1 MTTDGKGGWEEIVDS
16 RLNWKY
22 DVQELNDVASL
33 AYKCVNR
40 VPKKR
45 SSMRDAVQVLARIL
59 ESRRSKEH
67 HKQLAATP
75 EEPQL
80 HSVAAGDEQA
90 SKVLAN
96 WLSFHVQAS
105 IATYVPF
112 AEWKIFTFSKAR
124 MKEYQE
130 DYGLLGLGSE
140 GEETQSQRHEI

>member
-45 SSMRDAVQVLARIL
+45 PSMRDAVQVLARIL
-59 ESRRSKEH
+59 ESRRGKEH

-75 EEPQL
+75 EEVSINVDHLDDRSPISG
-80 HSVAAGDEQA
+80 HRRVESVDSTTE
-90 SKVLAN
+90 SC
-96 WLSFHVQAS
+96 
-105 IATYVPF
+105 
-112 AEWKIFTFSKAR
+112 
-124 MKEYQE
+124 
-130 DYGLLGLGSE
+130 
-140 GEETQSQRHEI
+140 